1 MFRSRSPKINKLKAT
16 AARQWLTKM
25 KNTLIHMLELSF
37 LMWFL
42 CLLHY
47 DVLLPKL
54 LLRLGFCQSNYTNG
68 DRIDPSFDGHGVC
81 VLSVTGS
88 AGSVAGVGGGGGS
101 LKRSQATWSRPTD
114 AKWNQNLFNEHPA
127 HFSVCTNVHIYS
139 RSAHLLGL
147 CVCVVYEYAMPL
159 AWNKSTSRSQSQP
172 VCLFFSSTQSQVSSR
187 SQSQPVCQFFALN
200 MAALPTGKHF
210 DLTEF
215 QKELLKKLQ
224 EALVCCDPLTKFFYM
239 VALPPPFASPA
250 PTASISFFGCLLS
263 INFFW

>member
-42 CLLHY
+42 CHLHY

-101 LKRSQATWSRPTD
+101 LKRSQATWSRPTE
-114 AKWNQNLFNEHPA
+114 ARWNQNLFNEHPA

-159 AWNKSTSRSQSQP
+159 A
-172 VCLFFSSTQSQVSSR
+172 
-187 SQSQPVCQFFALN
+187 
-200 MAALPTGKHF
+200 
-210 DLTEF
+210 
-215 QKELLKKLQ
+215 
-224 EALVCCDPLTKFFYM
+224 
-239 VALPPPFASPA
+239 
-250 PTASISFFGCLLS
+250 
-263 INFFW
+263 